1 MERRLG
7 RAAQHPLLGRPHPGV
22 TGAIYS
28 QFLPFVTPE
37 ALQMYEDFERALYAA
52 L

>member
-1 MERRLG
+1 
-7 RAAQHPLLGRPHPGV
+7 V
-22 TGAIYS
+22 TGAIYT

-37 ALQMYEDFERALYAA
+37 AMQMYQDFERALYAS

>member
-1 MERRLG
+1 
-7 RAAQHPLLGRPHPGV
+7 V
-22 TGAIYS
+22 TGAIYT

-37 ALQMYEDFERALYAA
+37 AIKMYEDFERALYAS